1 MPYSTRVRTAIFAL
15 LLSQLF
21 HGCAGPS
28 QPTRFYR
35 LDAHLDRAD
44 AVSLKPST
52 GQQLIAIGPITLAD
66 YLDRPQIIERQSPHR
81 LQLHEFD
88 HWAGSLKE
96 NIVQLLTDL
105 VRRRLDDMQVVSY
118 PWHGSLRPDYEVVM
132 KITRFDR
139 EGDRVWLQLSWSL
152 IQAQERRLVEMQQLV
167 LEEPITGTGIDAG
180 VAASSRVIGQL
191 AQRIAAAIGEAKQP

>member
-1 MPYSTRVRTAIFAL
+1 MPTLARVRIAVFAL
-15 LLSQLF
+15 LISQLF
-21 HGCAGPS
+21 YGCAGPS

-35 LDAHLDRAD
+35 LDGHLERAD
-44 AVSLKPST
+44 AISLKPRA
-52 GQQLIAIGPITLAD
+52 GQQLIAIGPLTLAD

-105 VRRRLDDMQVVSY
+105 VRRRLADVQVISY
-118 PWHGSLRPDYEVVM
+118 PWHGSLKPDYEVVM
-132 KITRFDR
+132 KINRFDR
-139 EGDRVWLQLSWSL
+139 EGDRIWLQLSWSL
-152 IQAQERRLVEMQQLV
+152 IQTEERRLVEMQQLV
-167 LEEPITGTGIDAG
+167 LEEPIAGTGIDAS

-191 AQRIAAAIGEAKQP
+191 AQRIAAAIPDAKQP